1 MGNRETKKHNKKIK
15 INISSNMEE
24 MKVSKILS
32 VIQSTNLKRSPRMQ
46 KERTKDENNKR
57 W

>member
-1 MGNRETKKHNKKIK
+1 MGNRETKKHNKKNK

-32 VIQSTNLKRSPRMQ
+32 VI
-46 KERTKDENNKR
+46 
-57 W
+57 